1 MFKKIMLALDLE
13 HKNGAEKAVK
23 AALDIGGEKAD
34 EVIFQVLTVI
44 PALGGGFVSS
54 FLPKNYGEQME
65 QKIMDA
71 LHEFTRSHF
80 PTNSRVKHI
89 VAHGIIY
96 DEINRLAKE
105 QNSDLII
112 IVSGK
117 PGSSGLG
124 PNAARVARYS
134 DKPVLVIR

>member
-13 HKNGAEKAVK
+13 HIDGAEKAVQ
-23 AALDIGGEKAD
+23 AAINIAGEKT
-34 EVIFQVLTVI
+34 EETVFQVITVI
-44 PALGGGFVSS
+44 PSLGGGFVSS

-65 QKIMDA
+65 QKMMTA
-71 LHEFTRSHF
+71 LHDFTKSHF
-80 PTNSRVKHI
+80 PANSRVKHI

-96 DEINRLAKE
+96 DEVNRIAKE

-117 PGSSGLG
+117 PGSAGLG